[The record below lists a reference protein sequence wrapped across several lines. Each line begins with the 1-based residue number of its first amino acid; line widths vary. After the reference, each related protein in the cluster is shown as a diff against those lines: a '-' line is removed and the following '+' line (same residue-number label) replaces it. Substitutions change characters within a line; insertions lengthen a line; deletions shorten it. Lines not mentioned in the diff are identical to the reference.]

1 MQAALSAAEKL
12 QNSGKKIRV
21 VFAHDR
27 LSGIKLFAERAWF
40 VDKEGNL
47 SAFLLKSDA
56 DKWAKDQGGSVI
68 DYADAQKAAA
78 NGLAGN

>member
-1 MQAALSAAEKL
+1 V
-12 QNSGKKIRV
+12 I
-21 VFAHDR
+21 FAQDR

-40 VDKEGNL
+40 VDKDGSL
-47 SAFLLKSDA
+47 SAFLLKTDA

-68 DYADAQKAAA
+68 DYVDAQKAAT